1 MPVPMMD
8 VGVMHVFMNHGFVL
22 VWVRMGLNSVP
33 CKIVHVLMVLV
44 MRMGVRVFNVFVGML
59 MFVPFGEMQPN
70 TETHQR
76 RGNA

>member
-8 VGVMHVFMNHGFVL
+8 VWVMCVPVRDSRVQ
-22 VWVRMGLNSVP
+22 VWVRMRLNAIP
-33 CKIVHVLMVLV
+33 RKIVHVLMVLV

-70 TETHQR
+70 TEPH
-76 RGNA
+76 